1 MPKDKVISVIDV
13 GSSKIAT
20 LIASISVEDQIQ
32 IIGVSSVPS
41 RGIKKGVVVD
51 IDQAVEGISQ
61 SLSAGERMAGYS
73 VPSAYVTING
83 SQISSINSA
92 GVVAIS
98 QPQGEIKTEDISRVT
113 DAAQAISIPNSREI
127 IHVVPRFFSVD
138 SQEGVHDP
146 IGMSGV
152 RLEAQTHIITG
163 AVAANRNLLRCV
175 NQVGVEVEAPI
186 FAGLASAYSILTET
200 EKELG
205 VVLADIGG
213 GTTDVVMFMEGSPA
227 YSAVIPIG
235 GKNITNDLA
244 IGLRVSL
251 DDAEKI
257 KTFISKY
264 KNPVM
269 PGRIEDEQ
277 VDIAE
282 LKISE
287 VKSVDRRFVRDG
299 IIKPRLEEIFEAIG
313 KEIEKSGFGKNL
325 PSGLVLCGGSALTL
339 GIVETGKKILRM
351 PVRVAQPFGV
361 SGLIDEISSPAY
373 AASIGTIIYAKGL
386 TQPKSVSL
394 ASRLP
399 KVGGVFTKVVEF
411 VKGLLP

>member
-20 LIASISVEDQIQ
+20 LIASVSVEDQIQ

-73 VPSAYVTING
+73 APSAYVTING
-83 SQISSINSA
+83 SQIASINSA
-92 GVVAIS
+92 GVVAVS

-127 IHVVPRFFSVD
+127 VHVVPRFFTVD

-213 GTTDVVMFMEGSPA
+213 GTCDVVMFMEGSPA
-227 YSAVIPIG
+227 FSSVVPIG

-257 KTFISKY
+257 KIFISKY
-264 KNPVM
+264 KSAIM

-282 LKISE
+282 LKIPE
-287 VKSVDRRFVRDG
+287 VKTVDRRFVRDG

-313 KEIEKSGFGKNL
+313 KEIAKSGFEKNL
-325 PSGLVLCGGSALTL
+325 PSGLVLCGGAALTL
-339 GIVETGKKILRM
+339 GIAETGKKILRM

-386 TQPKSVSL
+386 THPKSTPL
-394 ASRLP
+394 ISRLP
-399 KVGGVFTKVVEF
+399 KIGGVFTKAVEF